1 MDDVRANR
9 LSAANSET
17 PPVMA
22 APARMS
28 RGRWLWLAGAL
39 LLLVLLALLFRF
51 NPAEHAF
58 YPFCFFQRVTGL
70 QCPGCG
76 GLRATH
82 QLLHGHVMTA
92 FQYNPLVVVA
102 APFMFFM
109 LVRRWWRGPDQPSSP
124 RSVMGWTWFALAVV
138 LVFWIVRNLPVNLFQ
153 LPGG

>member
-1 MDDVRANR
+1 MDDIRANP
-9 LSAANSET
+9 LSATSAEA

-22 APARMS
+22 PPARPS

-39 LLLVLLALLFRF
+39 LLLVLLALLFCF

-82 QLLHGHVMTA
+82 HLLHGHVMAA
-92 FQYNPLVVVA
+92 FQYNPLVVMA
-102 APFMFFM
+102 ALFMLFV
-109 LVRRWWRGPDQPSSP
+109 LVRRWWRGPNQPWSP
-124 RSVMGWTWFALAVV
+124 RSVMGLTWFAFAVV
-138 LVFWIVRNLPVNLFQ
+138 LVFWIVRNLPIDMFK